1 MYDKSHAFAW
11 LLVPLRNNLSVVVL
25 ALLILVLV
33 LAVLLVL
40 VLIVLLILVLI
51 VLLILVLILI
61 VHYYTAF
68 SQKIFEG
75 SSGKESSVI
84 SVIPS
89 DTSTKGTRI
98 VCAGQAELYSHSLDI
113 FH

>member
-1 MYDKSHAFAW
+1 MALGTLSEQI
-11 LLVPLRNNLSVVVL
+11 LSVVVL
-25 ALLILVLV
+25 ALLILILI
-33 LAVLLVL
+33 LL
-40 VLIVLLILVLI
+40 VLLILVL
-51 VLLILVLILI
+51 VLILV

-68 SQKIFEG
+68 SQQIFEG

>member
-40 VLIVLLILVLI
+40 VLIVLLIL
-51 VLLILVLILI
+51 ILVI
-61 VHYYTAF
+61 HHYTAF
-68 SQKIFEG
+68 SQQI
-75 SSGKESSVI
+75 SDESRGRSH
-84 SVIPS
+84 P
-89 DTSTKGTRI
+89 
-98 VCAGQAELYSHSLDI
+98 YSQ
-113 FH
+113 

>member
-51 VLLILVLILI
+51 VLLILVLILVI
-61 VHYYTAF
+61 HHYTAF
-68 SQKIFEG
+68 SQQI
-75 SSGKESSVI
+75 SDESRGRSH
-84 SVIPS
+84 P
-89 DTSTKGTRI
+89 
-98 VCAGQAELYSHSLDI
+98 YSQ
-113 FH
+113 

>member
-51 VLLILVLILI
+51 VLLILVLILVI
-61 VHYYTAF
+61 HHYTAF
-68 SQKIFEG
+68 SQQI
-75 SSGKESSVI
+75 SDESR
-84 SVIPS
+84 
-89 DTSTKGTRI
+89 GR
-98 VCAGQAELYSHSLDI
+98 SHPCSQ
-113 FH
+113 

>member
-1 MYDKSHAFAW
+1 MALGTLSEQI
-11 LLVPLRNNLSVVVL
+11 LSVVVL
-25 ALLILVLV
+25 ALLILILI
-33 LAVLLVL
+33 LL
-40 VLIVLLILVLI
+40 VLLILVLVLI
-51 VLLILVLILI
+51 LVVLLILVLILI
-61 VHYYTAF
+61 LVVHYYTAF
-68 SQKIFEG
+68 SQQIFEG

>member
-1 MYDKSHAFAW
+1 MALGTLSEQI
-11 LLVPLRNNLSVVVL
+11 LSVVVL
-25 ALLILVLV
+25 ALLIL
-33 LAVLLVL
+33 
-40 VLIVLLILVLI
+40 ILILL

-61 VHYYTAF
+61 LIVLLILVLVLILVVHYYTAF
-68 SQKIFEG
+68 SQQIFEG

>member
-1 MYDKSHAFAW
+1 MALGTLSEQI
-11 LLVPLRNNLSVVVL
+11 LSVVVL
-25 ALLILVLV
+25 ALLIL
-33 LAVLLVL
+33 
-40 VLIVLLILVLI
+40 ILILL

-61 VHYYTAF
+61 LVVHYYTAF
-68 SQKIFEG
+68 SQQIFEG

>member
-33 LAVLLVL
+33 LAVLLV
-40 VLIVLLILVLI
+40 LVLI

>member
-33 LAVLLVL
+33 LAVLL
-40 VLIVLLILVLI
+40 ILVLI
-51 VLLILVLILI
+51 VLLILVLILS

-68 SQKIFEG
+68 SQQIFEG

>member
-1 MYDKSHAFAW
+1 MALGTLSEQI
-11 LLVPLRNNLSVVVL
+11 LSVVVL
-25 ALLILVLV
+25 ALLILILI
-33 LAVLLVL
+33 
-40 VLIVLLILVLI
+40 LIVQ
-51 VLLILVLILI
+51 LILVLILI
-61 VHYYTAF
+61 LILIVLLILLVLLILVLVLILVVHYYTAF
-68 SQKIFEG
+68 SQQIFEG

>member
-33 LAVLLVL
+33 L
-40 VLIVLLILVLI
+40 ILV

-61 VHYYTAF
+61 LVVHYYTAF
-68 SQKIFEG
+68 SQQIFEG

>member
-1 MYDKSHAFAW
+1 MALGTLSEQI
-11 LLVPLRNNLSVVVL
+11 LSVVVL
-25 ALLILVLV
+25 ALLILILILV
-33 LAVLLVL
+33 
-40 VLIVLLILVLI
+40 VLLILVLVLI
-51 VLLILVLILI
+51 LVVLLILVLILI
-61 VHYYTAF
+61 LVVHYYTAF
-68 SQKIFEG
+68 SQQIFEG

>member
-40 VLIVLLILVLI
+40 VLAVLLVLVLI
-51 VLLILVLILI
+51 VLLILVLILVI
-61 VHYYTAF
+61 HHYTAF
-68 SQKIFEG
+68 SQQI
-75 SSGKESSVI
+75 SDESRGRSH
-84 SVIPS
+84 P
-89 DTSTKGTRI
+89 
-98 VCAGQAELYSHSLDI
+98 YSQ
-113 FH
+113 